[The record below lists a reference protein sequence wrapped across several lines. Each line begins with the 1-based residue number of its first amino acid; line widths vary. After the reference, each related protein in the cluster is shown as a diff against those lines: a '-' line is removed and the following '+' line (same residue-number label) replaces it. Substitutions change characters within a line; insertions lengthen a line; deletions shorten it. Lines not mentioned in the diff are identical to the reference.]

1 MPSSAFLNLGI
12 LAHVDAGKTTL
23 TERMLFAA
31 GSIREA
37 GSVDDGSTRTDS
49 LSVERERGISVRT
62 ATASLRWHGKTVN
75 IVDTPGH
82 VDFAGEVERCLGA
95 LDIAIIVVSAP
106 DGVRAHTENIL
117 RALDLCH
124 TPRVLFVNKIDR
136 AGAEQSAP
144 DSAVLS
150 AALRRVTGAEM
161 TYMNAQYVSDI
172 ATARATVHLRP
183 IAEAATEALA
193 EFDPEA
199 EEAFLTDTVLSDDAA
214 REKLCAAIRDCRV
227 TPILWGCAKNG
238 TGVTE
243 LLDFCTDFMPDAADR
258 ASDALSGVIFK
269 IEHDRTMG
277 KLAYIRLFGGS
288 LKSRDSVTLIDP
300 AAQTDPA
307 TADPEPDDAVPVED
321 DTPAAPWKITQ
332 IRRADVQNGGRFVD
346 AGSVTAG
353 DIGVLCGLTGAK
365 CGNFVGEV
373 TGGSAARLAHPL
385 LSVQVKPSAQDE
397 AKMPGEALPS
407 LANAMRELSEEE
419 PYLDAKWENG
429 QSEIVVHLTGG
440 VQQEILENL
449 LWERYGKRAVFSKP
463 TVIYKETP
471 TREGIAYADYTM
483 PKPCWAVVQFKFTP
497 MPRGYG
503 VSYHGR
509 LPSNQ
514 LFYRYQSHIRR
525 SFRECLAQGLHGW
538 EVTDF
543 RCDLIGG
550 EHHTIH
556 THPLDF
562 FVCTPMAFM
571 NGLVNCGTTL
581 LEPLMRWRIT
591 CPMELSGKILSQV
604 TNLRGTYDTPVVT
617 GDTASMEAILPLATT
632 MHFPIWLA
640 STTSGKAACASDFYG
655 YSECPPGEMHETPRR
670 GVNPL
675 DRAKW
680 ILYCRGAGKWEG

>member
-365 CGNFVGEV
+365 CGNFVGAV
-373 TGGSAARLAHPL
+373 TGNTTARLAYPL
-385 LSVQVKPSAQDE
+385 LSVQVRPTAEEE

-632 MHFPIWLA
+632 MHFSIWLA
-640 STTSGKAACASDFYG
+640 STTSGKAACASDFYS

-675 DRAKW
+675 DRARW
-680 ILYCRGAGKWEG
+680 ILYCRGAGKWEE

>member
-95 LDIAIIVVSAP
+95 LDIAIVVVSAP

-199 EEAFLTDTVLSDDAA
+199 EEAFLTDTVLPDDAA
-214 REKLCAAIRDCRV
+214 REKLCAAIRDCRI

-300 AAQTDPA
+300 AAQTA
-307 TADPEPDDAVPVED
+307 AADLDPDDAVPACD

-332 IRRADVQNGGRFVD
+332 IRRADAQNGGKFTD
-346 AGSVTAG
+346 AGAISAG

-365 CGNFVGEV
+365 CGNFVGAV
-373 TGGSAARLAHPL
+373 TGNTTARLAYPL
-385 LSVQVKPSAQDE
+385 LSVQVRPTAEEE

-591 CPMELSGKILSQV
+591 CPMELSGKVLSQV

-640 STTSGKAACASDFYG
+640 SMTSGKAACASDFYG

-680 ILYCRGAGKWEG
+680 ILYCRGAGKWEE

>member
-373 TGGSAARLAHPL
+373 TGNTTARLAYPL
-385 LSVQVKPSAQDE
+385 LSVQVRPTAEEE

-525 SFRECLAQGLHGW
+525 SFRECLAQGFHGW

-675 DRAKW
+675 DRARW
-680 ILYCRGAGKWEG
+680 ILYCRGAGKWEE

>member
-1 MPSSAFLNLGI
+1 MPSSEFLNLGI

-37 GSVDDGSTRTDS
+37 GSVDDGNTRTDS

-62 ATASLRWHGKTVN
+62 ATAALRWHGKTVN

-95 LDIAIIVVSAP
+95 LDIAIVVVSAP

-117 RALDLCH
+117 RALDACH

-136 AGAEQSAP
+136 AGAELSKP
-144 DSAVLS
+144 DADALTT
-150 AALRRVTGAEM
+150 ALRRITGPRM
-161 TYMNAQYVSDI
+161 TYMNAQSVSDI
-172 ATARATVHLRP
+172 ATANAKIHTRP

-193 EFDPEA
+193 ESDSAA
-199 EEAFLTDTVLSDDAA
+199 EEAFLTDTTLPDGTA
-214 REKLCAAIRDCRV
+214 REKLRAAIRDCRI

-238 TGVTE
+238 TGVAE
-243 LLDFCTDFMPDAADR
+243 LLDFCTDFMPDAAAR
-258 ASDALSGVIFK
+258 ESDDLSGVIFK

-288 LKSRDSVTLIDP
+288 LKSRDSVTLTDP
-300 AAQTDPA
+300 AAQPKPADNDP
-307 TADPEPDDAVPVED
+307 DPDDAVPACD

-332 IRRADVQNGGRFVD
+332 IRRADPQNGGRFTD
-346 AGSVTAG
+346 AGAVSAG

-365 CGNFVGEV
+365 CGNFVGAV
-373 TGGSAARLAHPL
+373 TGNTAARLAHPL
-385 LSVQVKPSAQDE
+385 LSVQVRPSAEEE

-449 LWERYGKRAVFSKP
+449 LWERYGKRAVFSEP

-483 PKPCWAVVQFKFTP
+483 PKPCWAVVQFQFTP

-591 CPMELSGKILSQV
+591 CPMELAGKILSQV

-617 GDTASMEAILPLATT
+617 GDTASLEAILPLATT

-640 STTSGKAACASDFYG
+640 STTSGKASCASDFYG
-655 YSECPPGEMHETPRR
+655 YSECPPEELHETPRR

-675 DRAKW
+675 DRARW
-680 ILYCRGAGKWEG
+680 ILYCRGAGKWEE

>member
-365 CGNFVGEV
+365 CGNFVGAV
-373 TGGSAARLAHPL
+373 TGNTTARLAYPL
-385 LSVQVKPSAQDE
+385 LSVQVRPTAEEE

>member
-346 AGSVTAG
+346 AGSVTTG

-365 CGNFVGEV
+365 CGNFVGAV
-373 TGGSAARLAHPL
+373 TGNTTARLAYPL
-385 LSVQVKPSAQDE
+385 LSVQVRPTAEEE

-604 TNLRGTYDTPVVT
+604 TNLRGTYDTPVVA

-675 DRAKW
+675 DRARW
-680 ILYCRGAGKWEG
+680 ILYCRGAGKWEE

>member
-1 MPSSAFLNLGI
+1 MPSKEFINLGI

-23 TERMLFAA
+23 TERMLYAA

-37 GSVDDGSTRTDS
+37 GSVDAGNTRTDS
-49 LSVERERGISVRT
+49 LAVERERGISVRT
-62 ATASLRWHGKTVN
+62 ATAALRWHDKTVN
-75 IVDTPGH
+75 LVDTPGH

-95 LDIAIIVVSAP
+95 LDIAIVVISAP

-117 RALDLCH
+117 RALDAYH
-124 TPRVLFVNKIDR
+124 TPHVLFVNKIDR
-136 AGAEQSAP
+136 AGAELSGP
-144 DSAVLS
+144 DSGAITQAVARITEGRS
-150 AALRRVTGAEM
+150 TCMPVQTVEGIASPNAAV
-161 TYMNAQYVSDI
+161 QP
-172 ATARATVHLRP
+172 RP
-183 IAEAATEALA
+183 LAEAATEALA

-199 EEAFLTDTVLSDDAA
+199 EEAFLTDTALPDGTA
-214 REKLCAAIRDCRV
+214 RDRLRDAIRTCRI
-227 TPILWGCAKNG
+227 TPILWGSAKNG
-238 TGVTE
+238 VGVTE
-243 LLDFCTDFMPDAADR
+243 LLDFCTDFLPDASARETDR
-258 ASDALSGVIFK
+258 LSGVIFK

-277 KLAYIRLFGGS
+277 KLAHIRLFGGT
-288 LKSRDSVTLIDP
+288 LRNRDSVTLIDP
-300 AAQTDPA
+300 TAADTD
-307 TADPEPDDAVPVED
+307 TAAAEETDDAVPVEE

-332 IRRADVQNGGRFVD
+332 IRRADVHNGGRFTD
-346 AGSVTAG
+346 SGTLTAG

-365 CGNFVGEV
+365 CGNFVGAV
-373 TGGSAARLAHPL
+373 TGGANAKLAHPL
-385 LSVQVKPSAQDE
+385 LSVQVRPSAEDE

-407 LANAMRELSEEE
+407 LAQAMRELSDEE

-429 QSEIVVHLTGG
+429 QSEIVAHLTGS
-440 VQQEILENL
+440 VQREILENL
-449 LWERYGKRAVFSKP
+449 LWERYGKHAVFSEP

-471 TREGIAYADYTM
+471 THEGIAYADYTM
-483 PKPCWAVVQFKFTP
+483 PKPCWAVVQFRFTP

-503 VSYHGR
+503 VSYHGK

-525 SFRECLAQGLHGW
+525 SFRECLEQGLHGW

-581 LEPLMRWRIT
+581 LEPLMRLRIT
-591 CPMELSGKILSQV
+591 CPMELSGKILSQI
-604 TNLRGTYDTPVVT
+604 TIRRGTYDTPYLQGGT
-617 GDTASMEAILPLATT
+617 TSIEAIVPLATT
-632 MHFPIWLA
+632 MDFPIWLA
-640 STTSGKAACASDFYG
+640 EVTSGKAACAADFYG
-655 YSECPPGEMHETPRR
+655 YSECPAGEMHETPRR

-675 DRAKW
+675 DRARW
-680 ILYCRGAGKWEG
+680 ILYCRGAGKWNE

>member
-95 LDIAIIVVSAP
+95 LDIAIVVVSAP

-199 EEAFLTDTVLSDDAA
+199 EEAFLTDTVLPDDAA
-214 REKLCAAIRDCRV
+214 REKLCAAIRDCRI

-591 CPMELSGKILSQV
+591 CPMELSGKVLSQV

-640 STTSGKAACASDFYG
+640 SMTSGKAACASDFYG

-680 ILYCRGAGKWEG
+680 ILYCRGAGKWEE

>member
-49 LSVERERGISVRT
+49 LSVERDRGISVRT

-199 EEAFLTDTVLSDDAA
+199 EEAFLTDTVLPDDAA
-214 REKLCAAIRDCRV
+214 REKLCAAIRDCRI

-300 AAQTDPA
+300 AAQTA
-307 TADPEPDDAVPVED
+307 AADLDPDDAVPACD

-332 IRRADVQNGGRFVD
+332 IRRADVQNGGRFTD
-346 AGSVTAG
+346 AGAISAG

-365 CGNFVGEV
+365 CGNFVGAV
-373 TGGSAARLAHPL
+373 TGNTTARLAYPL
-385 LSVQVKPSAQDE
+385 LSVQVRPTAEEE
-397 AKMPGEALPS
+397 AKMPGEALPA

-604 TNLRGTYDTPVVT
+604 TNLRGTYDTPVVA

-640 STTSGKAACASDFYG
+640 SMTSGKAACASDFYG

-680 ILYCRGAGKWEG
+680 ILYCRGAGKWEE

>member
-95 LDIAIIVVSAP
+95 LDIAIVVVSAP

-199 EEAFLTDTVLSDDAA
+199 EEAFLTDTVLPDDAA
-214 REKLCAAIRDCRV
+214 REKLCAAIRDCRI

-300 AAQTDPA
+300 AAQTA
-307 TADPEPDDAVPVED
+307 AADLDPDDAVPACD

-332 IRRADVQNGGRFVD
+332 IRRADAQNGGKFTD
-346 AGSVTAG
+346 AGAISAG

-365 CGNFVGEV
+365 CGNFVGAV
-373 TGGSAARLAHPL
+373 TGNTTARLAYPL
-385 LSVQVKPSAQDE
+385 LSVQVRPTAEEE

-604 TNLRGTYDTPVVT
+604 TNLRGTYDTPVVA

-680 ILYCRGAGKWEG
+680 ILYCRGAGKWEE

>member
-1 MPSSAFLNLGI
+1 MPASAFLNLGI

-23 TERMLFAA
+23 TERMLYAA

-37 GSVDDGSTRTDS
+37 GSVDNGSTRTDS
-49 LSVERERGISVRT
+49 LSVERERGISVRA
-62 ATASLRWHGKTVN
+62 ATASLFWHGKTVN
-75 IVDTPGH
+75 IIDTPGH

-95 LDIAIIVVSAP
+95 LDIAIVVVSAP

-117 RALDLCH
+117 RALDACH

-136 AGAEQSAP
+136 AGAERSAP
-144 DSAVLS
+144 DSATLP
-150 AALRRVTGAEM
+150 AALRRITGPHMA
-161 TYMNAQYVSDI
+161 YMHVQSVSGIGTAAAMIHTRTLAQ
-172 ATARATVHLRP
+172 
-183 IAEAATEALA
+183 AATEALA
-193 EFDPEA
+193 EIDPDA
-199 EEAFLTDTVLSDDAA
+199 EEAFLTDTTLPDAVA
-214 REKLCAAIRDCRV
+214 REKLRSAIRDCRI

-238 TGVTE
+238 TGVAE
-243 LLDFCTDFMPDAADR
+243 LLDFCTDLMPDAACR

-269 IEHDRTMG
+269 IEHDRAMG
-277 KLAYIRLFGGS
+277 KMAYIRLFGGS

-307 TADPEPDDAVPVED
+307 AADPEPDDAVPVED

-373 TGGSAARLAHPL
+373 TGGHTARLAHPL
-385 LSVQVKPSAQDE
+385 LSVQVKPFAQDE

-429 QSEIVVHLTGG
+429 QSEIVVRLTGG

-449 LWERYGKRAVFSKP
+449 LWERYGKRAVFSDP

-509 LPSNQ
+509 LPSNR

-525 SFRECLAQGLHGW
+525 SFGECLAQGLHGW

-571 NGLVNCGTTL
+571 NGLVACGTTL

-591 CPMELSGKILSQV
+591 CPMELSGKILSQI
-604 TNLRGTYDTPVVT
+604 TSRRGTYDTPVVT
-617 GDTASMEAILPLATT
+617 GDTASIEAILPLATT
-632 MHFPIWLA
+632 MYFSVWIA
-640 STTSGKAACASDFYG
+640 STTSGKASCASDFYG
-655 YSECPPGEMHETPRR
+655 YSECPAGEMHEMPRR

-675 DRAKW
+675 DRARW
-680 ILYCRGAGKWEG
+680 ILYCRGAGKWEE

>member
-1 MPSSAFLNLGI
+1 MPSSDFLNLGI

-37 GSVDDGSTRTDS
+37 GSVDDGNTRTDS
-49 LSVERERGISVRT
+49 LAVERERGISVRT
-62 ATASLRWHGKTVN
+62 ATASLRWHGKLVN
-75 IVDTPGH
+75 LVDTPGH

-95 LDIAIIVVSAP
+95 LDIAIVVVSAP

-117 RALDLCH
+117 RALDASH
-124 TPRVLFVNKIDR
+124 TPRILFVNKIDR
-136 AGAEQSAP
+136 AGAEYSAP
-144 DSAVLS
+144 DTT
-150 AALRRVTGAEM
+150 ALCVALQRITGPHM
-161 TYMNAQYVSDI
+161 TYMQAESVTAI
-172 ATARATVHLRP
+172 ATAQAKIHLRV

-193 EFDPEA
+193 EIDPDA
-199 EEAFLTDTVLSDDAA
+199 EEAFLTDTTLPDDIACD
-214 REKLCAAIRDCRV
+214 KLRTAIRDCRV

-243 LLDFCTDFMPDAADR
+243 LLDFCTDFMPDASKR
-258 ASDALSGVIFK
+258 ESDALSGVIFK
-269 IEHDRTMG
+269 IEHDRTIG
-277 KLAYIRLFGGS
+277 KLAYLRLFGGS

-300 AAQTDPA
+300 AAQTEP
-307 TADPEPDDAVPVED
+307 ADPSAPDDAVPIED

-332 IRRADVQNGGRFVD
+332 IRRADPQNGGKFTD
-346 AGSVTAG
+346 AGAISAG

-365 CGNFVGEV
+365 CGNFIGEV
-373 TGGSAARLAHPL
+373 TGGRSARLAQPL
-385 LSVQVKPSAQDE
+385 LSVQVKPSAEEE

-440 VQQEILENL
+440 VQREILENL
-449 LWERYGKRAVFSKP
+449 LWERYGKRAVFSDP

-471 TREGIAYADYTM
+471 TCEGIAYADYTM
-483 PKPCWAVVQFKFTP
+483 PKPCWAVVKFRFTP

-514 LFYRYQSHIRR
+514 LFYRYQSHIHR

-571 NGLVNCGTTL
+571 NGLVQCGTTL

-591 CPMELSGKILSQV
+591 CPMELSGKILSQITV
-604 TNLRGTYDTPVVT
+604 CRGTYDTPVVT
-617 GDTASMEAILPLATT
+617 GDTAAVEAIIPLATT
-632 MHFPIWLA
+632 KNFPIWLA
-640 STTSGKAACASDFYG
+640 SSTSGKAACVSDFYG
-655 YSECPPGEMHETPRR
+655 YSECPAGEMHEVPRR

-675 DRAKW
+675 DRARW
-680 ILYCRGAGKWEG
+680 ILYCRGAGKWEE

>member
-95 LDIAIIVVSAP
+95 LDIAIVVVSAP

-199 EEAFLTDTVLSDDAA
+199 EEAFLTDTVLPDDAA
-214 REKLCAAIRDCRV
+214 REKLCAAIRDCRI

-332 IRRADVQNGGRFVD
+332 IRRADVQNGGKFTD
-346 AGSVTAG
+346 AGAISAG

-365 CGNFVGEV
+365 CGNFVGAV
-373 TGGSAARLAHPL
+373 TGNTTARLAYPL
-385 LSVQVKPSAQDE
+385 LSVQVRPTAEEE

>member
-95 LDIAIIVVSAP
+95 LDIAIVVVSAP

-199 EEAFLTDTVLSDDAA
+199 EEAFLTDTVLPDDAA
-214 REKLCAAIRDCRV
+214 REKLCAAIRDCRI

-332 IRRADVQNGGRFVD
+332 IRRADVQNGGKFTD
-346 AGSVTAG
+346 AGAISAG

-365 CGNFVGEV
+365 CGNFVGAV
-373 TGGSAARLAHPL
+373 TGNTTARLAYPL
-385 LSVQVKPSAQDE
+385 LSVQVRPTAEAE

>member
-95 LDIAIIVVSAP
+95 LDIAIVVVSAP

-199 EEAFLTDTVLSDDAA
+199 EEAFLTDTVLPDDAA
-214 REKLCAAIRDCRV
+214 REKLCAAIRDCRI

-365 CGNFVGEV
+365 CGNFVGAV
-373 TGGSAARLAHPL
+373 TGNTTARLAYPL
-385 LSVQVKPSAQDE
+385 LSVQVRPTAEEE

-591 CPMELSGKILSQV
+591 CPMELSGKVLSQV

-640 STTSGKAACASDFYG
+640 SMTSGKAACASDFYG

-680 ILYCRGAGKWEG
+680 ILYCRGAGKWEE

>member
-321 DTPAAPWKITQ
+321 DTPATPWKITQ

-365 CGNFVGEV
+365 CGNFVGAV
-373 TGGSAARLAHPL
+373 TGNTTARLAYPL
-385 LSVQVKPSAQDE
+385 LSVQVRPTAEEE

-604 TNLRGTYDTPVVT
+604 TNLRGTYDTPVVA

-675 DRAKW
+675 DRARW
-680 ILYCRGAGKWEG
+680 ILYCRGAGKWEE

>member
-62 ATASLRWHGKTVN
+62 ATASLFWHGKTVN
-75 IVDTPGH
+75 IIDTPGH
-82 VDFAGEVERCLGA
+82 VDFAGEVERCLSA

-332 IRRADVQNGGRFVD
+332 IRRADAQNGGKFTD
-346 AGSVTAG
+346 AGAISAG

-604 TNLRGTYDTPVVT
+604 TNLRGTYDTPVVA

-640 STTSGKAACASDFYG
+640 SMTSGKAACASDFYG

-675 DRAKW
+675 DRARW
-680 ILYCRGAGKWEG
+680 ILYCRGAGKWEE

>member
-300 AAQTDPA
+300 AAQTA

-365 CGNFVGEV
+365 CGNFVGAV
-373 TGGSAARLAHPL
+373 TGNTTARLAYPL
-385 LSVQVKPSAQDE
+385 LSVQVRPTAEEE

-604 TNLRGTYDTPVVT
+604 TNLRGTYDTPVVA

-675 DRAKW
+675 DRARW
-680 ILYCRGAGKWEG
+680 ILYCRGAGKWEE

>member
-75 IVDTPGH
+75 IIDTPGH

-300 AAQTDPA
+300 AAQTA

-675 DRAKW
+675 DRARW
-680 ILYCRGAGKWEG
+680 ILYCRGAGKWEE

>member
-95 LDIAIIVVSAP
+95 LDIAIVVVSAP

-214 REKLCAAIRDCRV
+214 REKLCAAIRDCRI

-332 IRRADVQNGGRFVD
+332 IRRADAQNGGRFVD

-373 TGGSAARLAHPL
+373 TGGSAARLAYPL
-385 LSVQVKPSAQDE
+385 LSVQVRPTAEEE

-632 MHFPIWLA
+632 MHFSIWLA

-675 DRAKW
+675 DRARW

>member
-75 IVDTPGH
+75 IIDTPGH

-604 TNLRGTYDTPVVT
+604 TNLRGTYDTPVVA

-655 YSECPPGEMHETPRR
+655 YSECPLGEMHETPRR

-675 DRAKW
+675 DRARW
-680 ILYCRGAGKWEG
+680 ILYCRGAGKWEE

>member
-373 TGGSAARLAHPL
+373 TGNTTARLAYPL
-385 LSVQVKPSAQDE
+385 LSVQVRPTAEDE

-604 TNLRGTYDTPVVT
+604 TNLRGTYDTPVVA

-640 STTSGKAACASDFYG
+640 STTSGKAACASEFYG

-675 DRAKW
+675 DRARW
-680 ILYCRGAGKWEG
+680 ILYCRGAGKWEE

>member
-23 TERMLFAA
+23 TERMLYAA

-373 TGGSAARLAHPL
+373 TGNTTARLAHPL
-385 LSVQVKPSAQDE
+385 LSVQVRPTAEEE

-604 TNLRGTYDTPVVT
+604 TNLRGTYDTPVVA

-675 DRAKW
+675 DRARW
-680 ILYCRGAGKWEG
+680 ILYCRGAGKWEE

>member
-62 ATASLRWHGKTVN
+62 ATASLFWHGKTVN
-75 IVDTPGH
+75 IIDTPGH

-365 CGNFVGEV
+365 CGNFVGAV
-373 TGGSAARLAHPL
+373 TGNTTARLAYPL
-385 LSVQVKPSAQDE
+385 LSVQVRPSAQDE

-604 TNLRGTYDTPVVT
+604 TNLRGTYDTPVVA

-675 DRAKW
+675 DRARW
-680 ILYCRGAGKWEG
+680 ILYCRGAGKWEE

>member
-62 ATASLRWHGKTVN
+62 ATASLFWHGKTVN
-75 IVDTPGH
+75 IIDTPGH

-95 LDIAIIVVSAP
+95 LDIAIVVVSAP

-199 EEAFLTDTVLSDDAA
+199 EEAFLTDTVLPDDAA
-214 REKLCAAIRDCRV
+214 REKLCAAIRDCRI

-300 AAQTDPA
+300 AAQTA
-307 TADPEPDDAVPVED
+307 AADLDPDDAVPACD

-332 IRRADVQNGGRFVD
+332 IRRADAQNGGKFTD
-346 AGSVTAG
+346 AGAISAG

-365 CGNFVGEV
+365 CGNFVGAV
-373 TGGSAARLAHPL
+373 TGNTTARLAYPL
-385 LSVQVKPSAQDE
+385 LSVQVRPTAEEE

-604 TNLRGTYDTPVVT
+604 TNLRGTYDTPVVA

>member
-23 TERMLFAA
+23 TEQMLFAA

-37 GSVDDGSTRTDS
+37 GSVDDGNTRTDS

-62 ATASLRWHGKTVN
+62 ATASLLWQGKIIN

-95 LDIAIIVVSAP
+95 LDIAIVVVSAP

-117 RALDLCH
+117 RALDACH

-136 AGAEQSAP
+136 AGAAYSAP
-144 DSAVLS
+144 DSAALS
-150 AALRRVTGAEM
+150 AALRRITGAQM
-161 TYMNAQYVSDI
+161 TYMNAQTVSDI
-172 ATARATVHLRP
+172 ATAQAAIHPRP

-193 EFDPEA
+193 EIDPAA
-199 EEAFLTDTVLSDDAA
+199 EEAFLTDTTLPDEAA
-214 REKLCAAIRDCRV
+214 RDALRAAIRDCKV

-238 TGVTE
+238 TGVAE
-243 LLDFCTDFMPDAADR
+243 LLDFCTTFMPDAASR
-258 ASDALSGVIFK
+258 AADALSGVIFK

-288 LKSRDSVTLIDP
+288 LKSRDAVTL
-300 AAQTDPA
+300 TDPA
-307 TADPEPDDAVPVED
+307 VQTAPTAAASEPDDAVPVED
-321 DTPAAPWKITQ
+321 DTPAASWKITQ
-332 IRRADVQNGGRFVD
+332 IRRADAQNGGRFTD
-346 AGSVTAG
+346 AGSLSAG

-365 CGNFVGEV
+365 CGQFVGAV
-373 TGGSAARLAHPL
+373 TGNTAARLAHPL
-385 LSVQVKPSAQDE
+385 LSVQVRPSAEEE
-397 AKMPGEALPS
+397 AKMGGEALPS
-407 LANAMRELSEEE
+407 LANALRELSDEE

-440 VQQEILENL
+440 VQREILENL
-449 LWERYGKRAVFSKP
+449 LWERYGKRAVFSDP
-463 TVIYKETP
+463 TVIYQETP

-483 PKPCWAVVQFKFTP
+483 PKPCWAVVKFRFTP

-509 LPSNQ
+509 LPSNR

-525 SFRECLAQGLHGW
+525 SFRECLAQGLYGW

-543 RCDLIGG
+543 RCELIDGQ
-550 EHHTIH
+550 HHTIH

-591 CPMELSGKILSQV
+591 CPMELSGKVLSQV

-640 STTSGKAACASDFYG
+640 SMTSGKAACASDFYG

>member
-161 TYMNAQYVSDI
+161 TYMNAQYVSNI

-199 EEAFLTDTVLSDDAA
+199 EEAFLTDTVLPDDAA
-214 REKLCAAIRDCRV
+214 REKLCAAIRDCRI

-365 CGNFVGEV
+365 CGNFVGAV
-373 TGGSAARLAHPL
+373 TGNTTARLASPL
-385 LSVQVKPSAQDE
+385 LSVQVRPTAEEE

-604 TNLRGTYDTPVVT
+604 TNLRGTYDTPVVA

>member
-1 MPSSAFLNLGI
+1 MPSNEYLNLGI

-23 TERMLFAA
+23 TEQLLYAA

-62 ATASLRWHGKTVN
+62 ATASLKWHNKTVN
-75 IVDTPGH
+75 LVDTPGH

-95 LDIAIIVVSAP
+95 LDIAIVVISAP

-117 RALDLCH
+117 RALDANK
-124 TPRVLFVNKIDR
+124 TPRVIFVNKIDR
-136 AGAEQSAP
+136 AGAELSAP
-144 DSAVLS
+144 DSEPLL
-150 AALRRVTGAEM
+150 AALNRITDGCTCMNVETVEGIASPKARVL
-161 TYMNAQYVSDI
+161 
-172 ATARATVHLRP
+172 LRTL
-183 IAEAATEALA
+183 AEAATEALA
-193 EFDPEA
+193 ESDPEA
-199 EEAFLTDTVLSDDAA
+199 EEAFLTDTVLPETEA
-214 REKLCAAIRDCRV
+214 REKLISAIRDCRIM
-227 TPILWGCAKNG
+227 PILWGCAKNG

-243 LLDFCTDFMPDAADR
+243 LLDFCTEFMPDASSR
-258 ASDALSGVIFK
+258 ETESLSGVVFK

-277 KLAYIRLFGGS
+277 KLAYVRMFGGA
-288 LKSRDSVTLIDP
+288 LKNRDSVVLNDP
-300 AAQTDPA
+300 SAVCETSDN
-307 TADPEPDDAVPVED
+307 TENDDAVPVEND
-321 DTPAAPWKITQ
+321 APAAPWKITQ
-332 IRRADVQNGGRFVD
+332 IRKADPTSGGKFIDCGVIT
-346 AGSVTAG
+346 SG
-353 DIGVLCGLTGAK
+353 DIGVLCGLAGAK

-373 TGGSAARLAHPL
+373 MGGANTQLAHAL
-385 LSVQVKPSAQDE
+385 LSVQVKPSAADE

-407 LANAMRELSEEE
+407 LANAMRELSDEE

-429 QSEIVVHLTGG
+429 QSEIVVHLTGS

-449 LWERYGKRAVFSKP
+449 LWERYGKRAVFSAP

-471 TREGIAYADYTM
+471 TNEGIAYADYTM
-483 PKPCWAVVQFKFTP
+483 PKPCWAVVRFRFTP

-503 VSYHGR
+503 VSYHGK

-525 SFRECLAQGLHGW
+525 SFRECLEQGLHGW

-581 LEPLMRWRIT
+581 LEPLMKLRIT
-591 CPMELSGKILSQV
+591 CPMELSGRILSQI
-604 TNLRGTYDTPVVT
+604 TTRRGTYDTPFVI
-617 GDTASMEAILPLATT
+617 GDTASIEAIVPLATT
-632 MHFPIWLA
+632 MDFPIWLA
-640 STTSGKAACASDFYG
+640 SATSGKATCAADFYA
-655 YSECPPGEMHETPRR
+655 YSECPAGEMHETPRR

-675 DRAKW
+675 DRARW
-680 ILYCRGAGKWEG
+680 ILYCRGAGKWNE

>member
-365 CGNFVGEV
+365 CGNFVGAV
-373 TGGSAARLAHPL
+373 TGNTTARLAYPL
-385 LSVQVKPSAQDE
+385 LSVQVRPTAEEE

-604 TNLRGTYDTPVVT
+604 TNLRGTYDTPVVA

-675 DRAKW
+675 DRARW
-680 ILYCRGAGKWEG
+680 ILYCRGAGKWEE

>member
-373 TGGSAARLAHPL
+373 TGNTTARLAYPL
-385 LSVQVKPSAQDE
+385 LSVQVRPTAEEE

-419 PYLDAKWENG
+419 PYLNAKWENG

-604 TNLRGTYDTPVVT
+604 TNLRGTYDTPVVA

-675 DRAKW
+675 DRARW
-680 ILYCRGAGKWEG
+680 ILYCRGAGKWEE

>member
-75 IVDTPGH
+75 IIDTPGH

-419 PYLDAKWENG
+419 PYLNAKWENG

-604 TNLRGTYDTPVVT
+604 TNLRGTYDTPVVA

-655 YSECPPGEMHETPRR
+655 YSECPLGEMHETPRR

-675 DRAKW
+675 DRARW
-680 ILYCRGAGKWEG
+680 ILYCRGAGKWEE

>member
-75 IVDTPGH
+75 IIDTPGH

-300 AAQTDPA
+300 AAQTDPV

-373 TGGSAARLAHPL
+373 IGNTTARLAHPL
-385 LSVQVKPSAQDE
+385 LSVQVRPTAEEE

-655 YSECPPGEMHETPRR
+655 YSECPTGEMHETPRR

-675 DRAKW
+675 DRARW
-680 ILYCRGAGKWEG
+680 ILYCRGAGKWEE

>member
-23 TERMLFAA
+23 TEQMLFAA

-37 GSVDDGSTRTDS
+37 GSVDDGNTRTDS

-62 ATASLRWHGKTVN
+62 ATASLLWQGKIIN

-95 LDIAIIVVSAP
+95 LDIAIVVVSAP

-117 RALDLCH
+117 RALDACH

-136 AGAEQSAP
+136 AGAAYSAP
-144 DSAVLS
+144 DSAALS
-150 AALRRVTGAEM
+150 AALRRITGAQM
-161 TYMNAQYVSDI
+161 TYMNAQTVSDI
-172 ATARATVHLRP
+172 ATAQAAIHPRP

-193 EFDPEA
+193 EIDPAA
-199 EEAFLTDTVLSDDAA
+199 EEAFLTDTTLPDEAA
-214 REKLCAAIRDCRV
+214 RDALRAAIRDCKV

-238 TGVTE
+238 TGVAE
-243 LLDFCTDFMPDAADR
+243 LLDFCTTFMPDAASR
-258 ASDALSGVIFK
+258 AADALSGVIFK

-288 LKSRDSVTLIDP
+288 LKSRDAVTL
-300 AAQTDPA
+300 TDPA
-307 TADPEPDDAVPVED
+307 VQTAPTAAASEPDDAVPVED
-321 DTPAAPWKITQ
+321 DTPAASWKITQ
-332 IRRADVQNGGRFVD
+332 IRRADAQNGGRFTD
-346 AGSVTAG
+346 AGSLSAG
-353 DIGVLCGLTGAK
+353 DIGILCGLTGAK
-365 CGNFVGEV
+365 CGQFVGAV
-373 TGGSAARLAHPL
+373 TGNTAARLAHPL
-385 LSVQVKPSAQDE
+385 LSVQVKPSAEEE
-397 AKMPGEALPS
+397 AKMGGEALPS
-407 LANAMRELSEEE
+407 LANALRELSDEE

-440 VQQEILENL
+440 VQREILENL
-449 LWERYGKRAVFSKP
+449 LWERYGKRAVFSDP
-463 TVIYKETP
+463 TVIYQETP

-483 PKPCWAVVQFKFTP
+483 PKPCWAVVKFRFTP

-591 CPMELSGKILSQV
+591 CPMELSGKLLSQI
-604 TNLRGTYDTPVVT
+604 TIRRGTYDTPVVT
-617 GDTASMEAILPLATT
+617 GDTASLEAIIPLATT
-632 MHFPIWLA
+632 MDFPIWAA
-640 STTSGKAACASDFYG
+640 SATSGKATCASDFYG
-655 YSECPPGEMHETPRR
+655 YSECPAGELHETPRR

-675 DRAKW
+675 DRARW
-680 ILYCRGAGKWEG
+680 ILYCRGAGKWEE

>member
-75 IVDTPGH
+75 IIDTPGH

-243 LLDFCTDFMPDAADR
+243 LLDFCNDFMPDAADR

-604 TNLRGTYDTPVVT
+604 TNLRGTYDTPVVA

-640 STTSGKAACASDFYG
+640 SMTSGKAACASDFYG

-675 DRAKW
+675 DRARW
-680 ILYCRGAGKWEG
+680 ILYCRGAGKWEE

>member
-199 EEAFLTDTVLSDDAA
+199 EEAFLTDTVLPDDAA
-214 REKLCAAIRDCRV
+214 REKLCAAIRDCRI

-288 LKSRDSVTLIDP
+288 LTSRDSVTLIDP
-300 AAQTDPA
+300 AAQTA
-307 TADPEPDDAVPVED
+307 AADLDPDDAVPACD

-332 IRRADVQNGGRFVD
+332 IRRADVQNGGRFTD
-346 AGSVTAG
+346 AGAISAG

-365 CGNFVGEV
+365 CGNFVGAV
-373 TGGSAARLAHPL
+373 TGNTTARLAYPL
-385 LSVQVKPSAQDE
+385 LSVQVRPTAEEE

>member
-365 CGNFVGEV
+365 CGNFVGAV
-373 TGGSAARLAHPL
+373 TGNTTARLAYPL
-385 LSVQVKPSAQDE
+385 LSVQVRPTAEEE

-604 TNLRGTYDTPVVT
+604 TNLRGTYDTPVVA

-680 ILYCRGAGKWEG
+680 ILYCRGAGKWEE

>member
-161 TYMNAQYVSDI
+161 TYMNAQYVSNI

-199 EEAFLTDTVLSDDAA
+199 EEAFLTDTVLPDDAA
-214 REKLCAAIRDCRV
+214 REKLCAAIRDCRI

-365 CGNFVGEV
+365 CGNFVGAV
-373 TGGSAARLAHPL
+373 TGNTTARLAYPL
-385 LSVQVKPSAQDE
+385 LSVQVRPTAEEE

-604 TNLRGTYDTPVVT
+604 TNLRGTYDTPVVA